1 MRIFL
6 LASVATMLFTV
17 AAVAQGTDTVAVA
30 SQPQSAK
37 AAREAAKAERKAAR
51 EELRRALRE
60 NRLTP
65 QQHKR
70 GPVEIA
76 ENPDDGFVMP
86 EGASYLSEKERKMY
100 YLRNVNIHGVK
111 YLNHDILRSASGL
124 IPGDSVFLPGTFIQN
139 AANRLWMQ
147 RYFEDIQIGAT
158 IEGDS
163 VDLEVML
170 KERPR
175 VINWAITGVA
185 KSKAADLLTELK
197 LKRGHELS
205 DYVIDK
211 NTKLIK
217 RHFGEKGF
225 RNCDVEVKIEQDT
238 VIKQGV
244 NVTFDVKKNSRV
256 RIGKITFSGNN
267 SFEEKRLR
275 RTFKKTHKTSILF
288 WRNTKFKESDFD
300 ADKELL
306 IDFYNSK
313 GYRNA
318 NIISDSVYQINEKR
332 LGIHIA
338 LEEGN
343 KYYIRNVTWMGNSR
357 FETDYLRQILSVKR
371 GDTYD
376 KKSIHKR
383 LGLGKEANPDDM
395 SILTLYQNDGYLTSQ
410 IEPDE
415 VIVGADSLDLEIKV
429 FEGKQ
434 FTINNVGITGNN
446 RVDDEVI
453 RRELYTRPGEL
464 YNRSLLMQSIR
475 TLAAMQHF
483 NEEAIMPDIKLV
495 QGANDLVDIN
505 WPLEEKASDQFNVA
519 AGWGS
524 GTFVGSVGITLNN
537 LSIRNFFKKGAWKP
551 YPMGQNQRLSISGQT
566 NGTYYKALALS
577 FQDPW
582 LGGRKPN
589 SFTISGHLSE
599 QNNAYY
605 IWQSATSYFRSYGIS
620 VGLGKRLSWPDP
632 YFTFYG
638 ELAYQRYGLK
648 NYNSFVMSNGNANML
663 SLRLVLARN
672 STDQPIYPRRGSDI
686 SMSLQITPPFSAMD
700 GKNYADKN
708 MTDQERYR
716 WSEFHKWQFKA
727 QWFQALS
734 PDSKLVLMAKAEMGY
749 LGHYNKD
756 KISPFERFQVG
767 GDGMSGYTMY
777 GVDIIALRGY
787 EDGDLDPVGS
797 NYSIGYNK
805 YTVEL
810 RYPVILK
817 PSSQIYVLGFLE
829 AGNGFTSWKE
839 FAPWKVKRSAGVG
852 VRLYL
857 PIVGMLGIDWGWGF
871 DPPAGG
877 TKRSGSQFHFVIG
890 QNF

>member
-1 MRIFL
+1 MIL
-6 LASVATMLFTV
+6 LIKILCILIMALSATSAAAQPDGPKRRRPMQPNDSERAVNVAALSMESDSVAV
-17 AAVAQGTDTVAVA
+17 D
-30 SQPQSAK
+30 
-37 AAREAAKAERKAAR
+37 
-51 EELRRALRE
+51 
-60 NRLTP
+60 N
-65 QQHKR
+65 
-70 GPVEIA
+70 
-76 ENPDDGFVMP
+76 FVMP
-86 EGASYLSEKERKMY
+86 ENAPFFDESDNKVYHLRK
-100 YLRNVNIHGVK
+100 VNIHGVK
-111 YLNHDILRSASGL
+111 HINHDIIRSSSGL
-124 IPGDSVFLPGTFIQN
+124 VPGDSIYLSGSFIQN
-139 AANRLWMQ
+139 AMMRLWSQ

-170 KERPR
+170 RERPR
-175 VINWAITGVA
+175 VMNWAVAGVPKG
-185 KSKAADLLTELK
+185 KSKDLIEETLK

-205 DYVIDK
+205 DHIVDRNI
-211 NTKLIK
+211 KLLK
-217 RHFGEKGF
+217 EHYAEKGF
-225 RNCDVEVKIEQDT
+225 LDCEIDVKIEPDT
-238 VIKQGV
+238 VIKQAV
-244 NVTFDVKKNSRV
+244 NVTFNVDKKQRI
-256 RIGKITFSGNN
+256 RIGEIIFEGNEN
-267 SFEEKRLR
+267 FDDKRLA
-275 RTFKKTHKTSILF
+275 RTFKKTHKVSAYF
-288 WRNTKFKESDFD
+288 WQKTKLNEEEY
-300 ADKELL
+300 AEDKELL
-306 IDFYNSK
+306 LDFYNSK

-318 NIISDSVYQINEKR
+318 NILSDSIYRMSDNRIGIKIN
-332 LGIHIA
+332 LA
-338 LEEGN
+338 EGN
-343 KYYIRNVTWMGNSR
+343 KYYIRNVNWVGNSKYDTEMLQR
-357 FETDYLRQILSVKR
+357 MLAVNR
-371 GDTYD
+371 GDVYD

-383 LGLGKEANPDDM
+383 LGIGKEQNPDDM
-395 SILTLYQNDGYLTSQ
+395 SVSSLYQNEGYLMSQ
-410 IEPDE
+410 IEPSE
-415 VIVGADSLDLEIKV
+415 IIIGKDSLDLEIKI
-429 FEGKQ
+429 FEGNQ

-446 RVDDEVI
+446 RVNDEVI
-453 RRELYTRPGEL
+453 RRELYTHPGEL
-464 YNRSLLMQSIR
+464 YNRALIMQTIR
-475 TLAAMQHF
+475 TLAGMQHF
-483 NEEAIMPDIKLV
+483 NEETLMPDIRPV
-495 QGANDLVDIN
+495 SNDLVDVN

-537 LSIRNFFKKGAWKP
+537 LSVKNLFKKGAWKP

-605 IWQSATSYFRSYGIS
+605 IWQTATSYFRSYGLS
-620 VGLGKRLSWPDP
+620 VGLGKRLTWPDP

-648 NYNSFVMSNGNANML
+648 NYNSFVMANGNANML
-663 SLRLVLARN
+663 SMRLVLSRN

-686 SMSLQITPPFSAMD
+686 TLSLQVTPPFSSMD

-708 MTDQERYR
+708 MSDQERYR
-716 WSEFHKWQFKA
+716 WIEFHKWQFKA
-727 QWFQALS
+727 QWFQALT

-749 LGHYNKD
+749 LGHYNKN

-777 GVDIIALRGY
+777 GVDIISLRGY
-787 EDGDLDPVGS
+787 EDGALDPSGS
-797 NYSIGYNK
+797 YYSIAYNK
-805 YTVEL
+805 YTMEL
-810 RYPVILK
+810 RYPIILK

-829 AGNGFTSWKE
+829 AGNGFNSWRD
-839 FAPWKVKRSAGVG
+839 FAPWKVKRSAGLG

-871 DPPAGG
+871 DPPAGS

>member
-1 MRIFL
+1 
-6 LASVATMLFTV
+6 MLFLVKIFCLLIMTLS
-17 AAVAQGTDTVAVA
+17 ATSAVAQKQRTKRAKRVDNTEQAKDAAPILAADTTAIVD
-30 SQPQSAK
+30 
-37 AAREAAKAERKAAR
+37 
-51 EELRRALRE
+51 
-60 NRLTP
+60 N
-65 QQHKR
+65 
-70 GPVEIA
+70 
-76 ENPDDGFVMP
+76 FVMP
-86 EGASYLSEKERKMY
+86 ENAPYFDASDNKMY
-100 YLRNVNIHGVK
+100 HLRKVNIHGVK
-111 YLNHDILRSASGL
+111 HINHDIIRSSSGL
-124 IPGDSVFLPGTFIQN
+124 VPGDSIYLSGSFIQN
-139 AANRLWMQ
+139 AMMRLWSQ

-170 KERPR
+170 RERPR
-175 VINWAITGVA
+175 VMNWAVTGVPKG
-185 KSKAADLLTELK
+185 KSKDLIDEVLK

-205 DYVIDK
+205 DHIVDRNI
-211 NTKLIK
+211 KLLK
-217 RHFGEKGF
+217 EHYGEKGF
-225 RNCDVEVKIEQDT
+225 LDCEVDVKVEPDT
-238 VIKQGV
+238 VVKQAV
-244 NVTFDVKKNSRV
+244 NVTFDVKKNQRV
-256 RIGKITFSGNN
+256 RIGEITFSGNEN
-267 SFEEKRLR
+267 FPAKRLA
-275 RTFKKTHKTSILF
+275 RTFKKTHKVSILF
-288 WRNTKFKESDFD
+288 WQKTKFNEEEY
-300 ADKELL
+300 AEDKENLL
-306 IDFYNSK
+306 DFYNSK

-318 NIISDSVYQINEKR
+318 NIISDSIYRMVPKNPKKKR
-332 LGIHIA
+332 MGIHINLA
-338 LEEGN
+338 EGN
-343 KYYIRNVTWMGNSR
+343 KYYIRNVSWVGNSKY
-357 FETDYLRQILSVKR
+357 ETEMLQRMLGLSK
-371 GDTYD
+371 GDVYD

-383 LGLGKEANPDDM
+383 LGIGKEQNPDDM
-395 SILTLYQNDGYLTSQ
+395 SVSSLYQNEGYLMSQ
-410 IEPDE
+410 IEPSE
-415 VIVGADSLDLEIKV
+415 IIIGADSLDLEIKI
-429 FEGKQ
+429 FEGNQ

-446 RVDDEVI
+446 RVNDEVI

-464 YNRSLLMQSIR
+464 YNRALIMQTIR
-475 TLAAMQHF
+475 TLAGMQHF
-483 NEEAIMPDIKLV
+483 NEETLMPDIKPV
-495 QGANDLVDIN
+495 SNELVDIN

-566 NGTYYKALALS
+566 NGTYYKAIALS

-605 IWQSATSYFRSYGIS
+605 IWQSATSYFRSYGLSI
-620 VGLGKRLSWPDP
+620 GLGKRLSWPDP

-638 ELAYQRYGLK
+638 ELAYQHYGLK
-648 NYNSFVMSNGNANML
+648 NYNSFVMQNGKANML

-686 SMSLQITPPFSAMD
+686 SLSLQITPPFSAMD

-727 QWFQALS
+727 QWFQALT
-734 PDSKLVLMAKAEMGY
+734 PNNNLVLMAKAEMGF
-749 LGHYNKD
+749 LGHYNKN

-797 NYSIGYNK
+797 NYSIAYNK
-805 YTVEL
+805 YTLEL

-829 AGNGFTSWKE
+829 AGNGFTSWKD